1 MRATCL
7 KKLCAAISLLS
18 ATLSTTL
25 SATTAVAVEKTAA
38 VAPSLTDTS
47 VSGNLLQTTFG
58 LLIVLALIGGVAL
71 LFKRFSSYQV
81 GAQGKIK
88 IVGGV
93 SLGTRER
100 VVLLQVGD
108 SQLLLGVAP
117 GQIRTLHVL
126 DKPLDMQAPADNV
139 QSFAA
144 RLQAVLKGQAVRN
157 GKESP

>member
-1 MRATCL
+1 MKAMLL
-7 KKLCAAISLLS
+7 KVFYAAILIAPAMVS
-18 ATLSTTL
+18 A
-25 SATTAVAVEKTAA
+25 ATEKSA
-38 VAPSLTDTS
+38 VAPTLTDTS

-58 LLIVLALIGGVAL
+58 LLLVLALIAAVAW
-71 LFKRFSSYQV
+71 LFKRFGNYQV
-81 GAQGKIK
+81 GVQGKMK

-93 SLGTRER
+93 SLGARER

-126 DKPLDMQAPADNV
+126 DKPLAPDAPAEDM

-144 RLQAVLKGQAVRN
+144 RLQAALKRR
-157 GKESP
+157 